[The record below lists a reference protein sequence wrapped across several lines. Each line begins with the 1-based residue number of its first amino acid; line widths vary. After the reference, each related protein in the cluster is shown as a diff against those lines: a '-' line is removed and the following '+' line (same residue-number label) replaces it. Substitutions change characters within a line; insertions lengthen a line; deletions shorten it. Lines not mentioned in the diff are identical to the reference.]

1 MRMCVGLCASRRAR
15 ATLLQRQPALFK
27 PRLPTPLLPWR
38 TARPPARSLDKSA
51 GALTDFEVFRLLKSE
66 ARKAATEREL
76 LNGARR
82 TAPHVSLAAYRNL
95 TAVRDAVHR
104 HLEPSPCAAQSEEQ
118 VADFIER
125 TRGLGLTTAELLQ
138 CINRRPTMLVELFL
152 IIDECDQRLDPDAIT
167 RLLANVVACFPDTVA
182 SGPTADEEL
191 SAAQAQMALGATQAG
206 MEVDDDDDGPIY

>member
-1 MRMCVGLCASRRAR
+1 MCVVQRAR
-15 ATLLQRQPALFK
+15 QPPRVPAPLLRRRDRQP
-27 PRLPTPLLPWR
+27 RLRLTLPCAYR
-38 TARPPARSLDKSA
+38 TARARSLDKSA

-104 HLEPSPCAAQSEEQ
+104 HLEPSPCAAQTEEQ

-138 CINRRPTMLVELFL
+138 CINRRPTLLVELYL
-152 IIDECDQRLDPDAIT
+152 IIDECEQRLDKAAIS
-167 RLLANVVACFPDTVA
+167 RLLANVAACFPDAEDVDP
-182 SGPTADEEL
+182 GADEL
-191 SAAQAQMALGATQAG
+191 SAAHEAMGDG
-206 MEVDDDDDGPIY
+206 MNVEY